1 MINFDQDDDLCVLPT
16 MKPEPTTPSA
26 GAKQFKLTAKH
37 AGLGVNVFIV
47 EANDLKAAFSK
58 FKSIV
63 FSHKQWTVTSNE
75 EIRAGGVSPQS
86 RIHEEQDLI

>member
-1 MINFDQDDDLCVLPT
+1 MLNFDQDDDLCVSPLIKT
-16 MKPEPTTPSA
+16 APTTLST

-47 EANDLKAAFSK
+47 EADGPKAAFSK

-75 EIRAGGVSPQS
+75 EIRAGGVIPRS
-86 RIHEEQDLI
+86 RIHEEEDLI